1 MRAGDPSAQQLVETS
16 AQYLGL
22 ALANLVNVINPE
34 LILLGSLFADEADAI
49 LPIARKTMQATAFG
63 GLGQQA
69 RVQATSFGWQA
80 GMIGAA
86 ALALAKYL
94 YLEPEEV

>member
-22 ALANLVNVINPE
+22 ALANLNVINPE